1 MVIKMFNG
9 FKKVNENYIYL
20 YLDNNYEFASDINTK
35 ERKQNEIIKD
45 TRDFLLSHNLNFNN
59 RVYYVSNGIVIGYI
73 NKHNLLK

>member
-20 YLDNNYEFASDINTK
+20 YLDNNYEFGNDLNTRLK
-35 ERKQNEIIKD
+35 KQNEIIKD
-45 TRDFLLSHNLNFNN
+45 TREFLRVHNLNFNN

-73 NKHNLLK
+73 NKNNLLK

>member
-45 TRDFLLSHNLNFNN
+45 TREFLRSHNLNFNN

-73 NKHNLLK
+73 NKYNLLK